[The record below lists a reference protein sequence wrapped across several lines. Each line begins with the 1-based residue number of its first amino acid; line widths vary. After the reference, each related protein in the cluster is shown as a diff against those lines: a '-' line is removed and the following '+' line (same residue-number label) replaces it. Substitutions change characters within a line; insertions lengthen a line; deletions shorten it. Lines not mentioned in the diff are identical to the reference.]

1 MPTGWRVAS
10 KNERP
15 GGRGKTKTMGT
26 TVKIEATYE
35 ISEAARTALAL
46 AGTPVN
52 RYQTVEL
59 ELDASDAIKRK
70 LAQVSDSGIIYQRT
84 GVGTIAGY
92 SYGKLWPLSC
102 GAEYTGCNVFW
113 TTDHVLT
120 VEEAMARHEQ
130 AAAATRLLAELAR
143 EKEESFKREY
153 KERIDR
159 VVGMM
164 ATIPASE
171 WALHT
176 TYGKTPY
183 LREVTPNPGPDHVS
197 ALADELP
204 TEARA
209 SAEIELCRRQKAE
222 ADAKAA
228 EAAAVIAERDAW
240 ILAHGSTRL
249 QKGFAAGL
257 VDKMGGVYRDERI
270 FHDVGPDWI
279 AWKDA
284 PEPDDNDLLNPSEAE
299 LDALAEVAKKFP
311 VARLAS
317 VGGTSRDGDEHD
329 WRPALMIGSCPW
341 NDELTVI
348 KYLD

>member
-10 KNERP
+10 ENERP

-59 ELDASDAIKRK
+59 EMDAADAVKRK
-70 LAQVSDSGIIYQRT
+70 LAKVSDSGVICQST
-84 GVGTIAGY
+84 GMGTFAGY
-92 SYGKLWPLSC
+92 PFGELWPLSV
-102 GAEYTGCNVFW
+102 GSEAIGSNVFW

-120 VEEAMARHEQ
+120 TEEAMARHEQ
-130 AAAATRLLAELAR
+130 AWAETCAKVAEQEAKEAR
-143 EKEESFKREY
+143 VWQEK
-153 KERIDR
+153 KERIVR
-159 VVGMM
+159 VIDLM
-164 ATIPASE
+164 ATVPAAE
-171 WALHT
+171 WVLHT
-176 TYGKTPY
+176 GYGKYPA
-183 LREVTPNPGPDHVS
+183 LAAVVPNPGPDHVS

-209 SAEIELCRRQKAE
+209 SAEIELSRRQKAN

-317 VGGTSRDGDEHD
+317 VGGTSRDGEEHD
-329 WRPALMIGSCPW
+329 WRPAIMIGSCPW
-341 NDELTVI
+341 DDGLTVI

>member
-1 MPTGWRVAS
+1 
-10 KNERP
+10 
-15 GGRGKTKTMGT
+15 MGT
-26 TVKIEATYE
+26 ITIKATYE
-35 ISEAARTALAL
+35 ITETARTSLAL

-59 ELDASDAIKRK
+59 ELHAADAVKRK
-70 LAQVSDSGIIYQRT
+70 LAKVSDSGVICQST
-84 GVGTIAGY
+84 GMGTFAGY
-92 SYGKLWPLSC
+92 QFGELWPLSV
-102 GAEYTGCNVFW
+102 GSEAIGSNVFW

-120 VEEAMARHEQ
+120 VEEALARHEQ
-130 AAAATRLLAELAR
+130 AWAETCAKVAEAE
-143 EKEESFKREY
+143 EKTERFHREY

-159 VVGMM
+159 VVGLM

-171 WALHT
+171 WVLHT
-176 TYGKTPY
+176 TYGKIPY
-183 LREVTPNPGPDHVS
+183 LREVVPNPGQDHVS

-209 SAEIELCRRQKAE
+209 SAEIELSRRQKEE
-222 ADAKAA
+222 ADRKDA
-228 EAAAVIAERDAW
+228 EEAAVIAERDAW

-249 QKGFAAGL
+249 QKGLAAGL

-270 FHDVGPDWI
+270 VHDIGADWI

-284 PEPDDNDLLNPSEAE
+284 IEPDDNDLLNPSEAE
-299 LDALAEVAKKFP
+299 LDALADVAKKFP
-311 VARLAS
+311 GARLAS
-317 VGGTSRDGDEHD
+317 VGGTSRDGEEHD

-341 NDELTVI
+341 NDGLTVI

>member
-1 MPTGWRVAS
+1 
-10 KNERP
+10 
-15 GGRGKTKTMGT
+15 MGT

-176 TYGKTPY
+176 TYGNTPY

-209 SAEIELCRRQKAE
+209 SAEIELSRRQKEE
-222 ADAKAA
+222 ADRKAA
-228 EAAAVIAERDAW
+228 EEAAVIAERDAW

-249 QKGFAAGL
+249 QKGLAAGL

-270 FHDVGPDWI
+270 VHDIGADWI

-284 PEPDDNDLLNPSEAE
+284 IEPDDNDLLNPSEAE
-299 LDALAEVAKKFP
+299 LDALAEVAAKFP
-311 VARLAS
+311 GARLAS
-317 VGGTSRDGDEHD
+317 VGGTSRDGEEHD

-341 NDELTVI
+341 NDGITVI

>member
-10 KNERP
+10 ENERP
-15 GGRGKTKTMGT
+15 GGRGKTKTMGMT
-26 TVKIEATYE
+26 IKINYRLSETGRRASLLAGGTGRERQSIEVAATPELLAIASIDADGAASYDLTDEYLHGVTHRSPSVDSLVEDPSAEALKVA
-35 ISEAARTALAL
+35 AARK
-46 AGTPVN
+46 AG
-52 RYQTVEL
+52 
-59 ELDASDAIKRK
+59 
-70 LAQVSDSGIIYQRT
+70 
-84 GVGTIAGY
+84 
-92 SYGKLWPLSC
+92 
-102 GAEYTGCNVFW
+102 
-113 TTDHVLT
+113 
-120 VEEAMARHEQ
+120 
-130 AAAATRLLAELAR
+130 
-143 EKEESFKREY
+143 
-153 KERIDR
+153 KERAEAERLMRVSEQRAIADREHAERKDRITR
-159 VVGMM
+159 VVDLM

-197 ALADELP
+197 AKADELP

-209 SAEIELCRRQKAE
+209 SAEIELSRRQKEE
-222 ADAKAA
+222 ADRKAA

-270 FHDVGPDWI
+270 FHDIGADWI

-284 PEPDDNDLLNPSEAE
+284 IEPDDNDLLNPSEAE
-299 LDALAEVAKKFP
+299 LDALADVAKKFP
-311 VARLAS
+311 GARLAS
-317 VGGTSRDGDEHD
+317 VGGTSRDGEEHD
-329 WRPALMIGSCPW
+329 WRPAIMIGSCPW
-341 NDELTVI
+341 DDGLTVI

>member
-1 MPTGWRVAS
+1 MPTGWQVAS
-10 KNERP
+10 ENERP
-15 GGRGKTKTMGT
+15 GGRGKTKTMGMT
-26 TVKIEATYE
+26 IKINYRLSETGRRASLLAGGTGRERQSIKVAATPELLAIASIDSDGAASYDLTDEYSLVEDPSAEALKVA
-35 ISEAARTALAL
+35 AARK
-46 AGTPVN
+46 AG
-52 RYQTVEL
+52 
-59 ELDASDAIKRK
+59 
-70 LAQVSDSGIIYQRT
+70 
-84 GVGTIAGY
+84 
-92 SYGKLWPLSC
+92 
-102 GAEYTGCNVFW
+102 
-113 TTDHVLT
+113 
-120 VEEAMARHEQ
+120 
-130 AAAATRLLAELAR
+130 
-143 EKEESFKREY
+143 
-153 KERIDR
+153 KERAEAERLMMVSEQRAIADREHAERKDRITR
-159 VVGMM
+159 VVDLM

-209 SAEIELCRRQKAE
+209 SAEIELSRRQKAN

-317 VGGTSRDGDEHD
+317 VGGTSRDGEEHD
-329 WRPALMIGSCPW
+329 WRPAIMIGSCPW
-341 NDELTVI
+341 DDGLTVI

>member
-10 KNERP
+10 ENERP
-15 GGRGKTKTMGT
+15 GGRGKTKTMGMT
-26 TVKIEATYE
+26 IKINYRLSETGRRASLLAGGTGRERQSIEVAATPELLAIASIDADGAASYDLTDEYSLVEDPSAEALKVA
-35 ISEAARTALAL
+35 AARK
-46 AGTPVN
+46 AG
-52 RYQTVEL
+52 
-59 ELDASDAIKRK
+59 
-70 LAQVSDSGIIYQRT
+70 
-84 GVGTIAGY
+84 
-92 SYGKLWPLSC
+92 
-102 GAEYTGCNVFW
+102 
-113 TTDHVLT
+113 
-120 VEEAMARHEQ
+120 
-130 AAAATRLLAELAR
+130 
-143 EKEESFKREY
+143 
-153 KERIDR
+153 KERAEAERLMRVSEQRAIADREHAERKDRITR
-159 VVGMM
+159 VVDLM

-209 SAEIELCRRQKAE
+209 SAEIELSRRKKEE
-222 ADAKAA
+222 ADRKAA

-317 VGGTSRDGDEHD
+317 VGGTSRDGEEHD
-329 WRPALMIGSCPW
+329 WRPAIMIGSCPW
-341 NDELTVI
+341 DDGLTVI